1 MGSPMRDST
10 IHFLLV
16 EDDEVDVMTMER
28 AFEKSGVSDPLF
40 VARTGVQAFEML
52 QDNAVPNTRRVVL
65 LDLNMPGM
73 NGIEFLRKLRAD
85 PALRVTPVVVI
96 TTSTHRRDL
105 ERAYEL
111 NVAGYLVKPVTFA
124 KFVEVVKR
132 LDAYWR
138 TVEMPR

>member
-1 MGSPMRDST
+1 MGSPMGNRT

-28 AFEKSGVSDPLF
+28 AFEKGGIKDPLF
-40 VARTGVQAFEML
+40 VARTGAQAFEML
-52 QDNAVPNTRRVVL
+52 HDNAVPNIRRVVL

-73 NGIEFLRKLRAD
+73 NGLEFLQKLRAD
-85 PALRVTPVVVI
+85 PELRVTPVVVL
-96 TTSTHRRDL
+96 TTSTHQRDL

-124 KFVEVVKR
+124 AFVEVVKR
-132 LDAYWR
+132 LDAYWQ